1 MADLLFRE
9 LSEKQEATIETKD
22 FDSEISKEFS
32 LSADSTTLPAE
43 EGAGAW
49 TVSTKTRRLA
59 PAFTLS
65 RKDLGTD
72 SPRNIAAVQ
81 ELAAAK
87 KRGETWT
94 IYRPRLSP
102 MRIYCSVMA
111 RCCNEF
117 TSSGLCFRQSSESID
132 LSEGTSYF
140 RLS

>member
-9 LSEKQEATIETKD
+9 LSEKQDASTEVKE
-22 FDSEISKEFS
+22 FDSEISRE
-32 LSADSTTLPAE
+32 LSVSVDSTVLPSE

-81 ELAAAK
+81 ELAASK
-87 KRGETWT
+87 KRGTNS
-94 IYRPRLSP
+94 RVVAL
-102 MRIYCSVMA
+102 
-111 RCCNEF
+111 
-117 TSSGLCFRQSSESID
+117 
-132 LSEGTSYF
+132 
-140 RLS
+140 

>member
-32 LSADSTTLPAE
+32 LSVDSTVLPAE

-87 KRGETWT
+87 KRGETMALYWQM
-94 IYRPRLSP
+94 LSP
-102 MRIYCSVMA
+102 FENSLQRDGSLLQFSHRTPRPLGYASV
-111 RCCNEF
+111 
-117 TSSGLCFRQSSESID
+117 SLG
-132 LSEGTSYF
+132 
-140 RLS
+140 